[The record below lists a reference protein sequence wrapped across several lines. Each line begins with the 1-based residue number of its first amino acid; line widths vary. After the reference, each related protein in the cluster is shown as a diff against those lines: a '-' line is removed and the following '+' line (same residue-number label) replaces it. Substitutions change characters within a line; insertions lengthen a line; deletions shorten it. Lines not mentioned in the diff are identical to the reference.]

1 MAATKHFRGAHMKVS
16 CLSVSA
22 LLVLACATVPAV
34 AGEGRSI
41 SNVNGSV
48 RASPG
53 VAYDSLTT
61 VNGDVRVAKGATAE
75 VAKSVNGEVVLESN
89 TTVGRVSTVNGSVRV
104 EDGATVAHEA
114 STVNGSVTLG
124 KGSRVGGDVSSVSGE
139 IELEGAEVA
148 GKLSTYNG
156 DIELE
161 GGSRVLGGIHIKK
174 PRDSDNGWRHNSP
187 PEVHICS
194 TCVVQGELRFDRPV
208 ELRVDPGAKI
218 GAVIGDQVTRR

>member
-1 MAATKHFRGAHMKVS
+1 MKVS

-22 LLVLACATVPAV
+22 LLILACGAV
-34 AGEGRSI
+34 AAAAGEGRSI

-61 VNGDVRVAKGATAE
+61 VNGDVRVAKGASAE
-75 VAKSVNGEVVLESN
+75 VAKSVNGEVVLETDSS
-89 TTVGRVSTVNGSVRV
+89 VGRVSTVNGSVRL
-104 EDGATVAHEA
+104 ENGAKVANEA
-114 STVNGSVTLG
+114 STVNGGVSLG
-124 KGSRVGGDVSSVSGE
+124 KGARVGGDVSSVSGE

-148 GKLSTYNG
+148 GNLTTYNG

-174 PRDSDNGWRHNSP
+174 PKDSDNGWRHNSP

-194 TCVVQGELRFDRPV
+194 TCVVHGELRFDRPV

-218 GAVIGDQVTRR
+218 GTVIGDQVTRR